1 MAGPNGSA
9 ELSYR
14 LLNERTIEMT
24 KPGGKSAIRWDI
36 LSVSAQELVVKDSD
50 GKEVHLRRGG

>member
-14 LLNERTIEMT
+14 LLNEHTIEMS
-24 KPGGKSAIRWDI
+24 KPGGKSAIRWEI
-36 LSVSAQELVVKDSD
+36 LSVNAQELVIKDAD